1 MPIWMKEPWQVDW
14 HPIARWLQVY
24 PRGPTTEN
32 VDNELDTRPIGKR
45 VVPLFM
51 RAKVK
56 ELE

>member
-1 MPIWMKEPWQVDW
+1 MKEPWQVDW